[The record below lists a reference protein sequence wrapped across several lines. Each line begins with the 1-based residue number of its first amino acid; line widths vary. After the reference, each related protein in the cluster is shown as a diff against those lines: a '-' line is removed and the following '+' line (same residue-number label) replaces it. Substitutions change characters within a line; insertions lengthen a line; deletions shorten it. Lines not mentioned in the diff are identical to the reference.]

1 MKLRETRHCKEQNL
15 QNVQARYTLLLNI
28 NSLDDAPAA
37 LLPALSGQRVFS
49 ALSIPSLGIRP
60 IALNTL
66 KRLADELYP
75 CADEEGQRGFEQ
87 LNTLRLRLW
96 TVLQQQRGKLSEKVA
111 HLSIEKEKWIQVTR
125 RLQAAEMQN
134 MQKSRAYFDL
144 YTRLN
149 SLIKEGIME
158 ETTRLRLYQLL
169 DAHHMSFASLFVPEK
184 PEHSDDRV
192 ADIKKRR

>member
-1 MKLRETRHCKEQNL
+1 MNLREIRPGKEQNL

-28 NSLDDAPAA
+28 NSLDDAPTE
-37 LLPALSGQRVFS
+37 LLPALSGQRVFA
-49 ALSIPSLGIRP
+49 ALSLPSLDIRP
-60 IALNTL
+60 LALNTL

-75 CADEEGQRGFEQ
+75 CPDDKGQRGFEQ
-87 LNTLRLRLW
+87 LNALRLRLW
-96 TVLQQQRGKLSEKVA
+96 SVLQQQRGKLSEKVA
-111 HLSIEKEKWIQVTR
+111 HRSVEKEKWIQVTR

-149 SLIKEGIME
+149 SLIREGIME
-158 ETTRLRLYQLL
+158 ETIRLRLYQLL
-169 DAHHMSFASLFVPEK
+169 EAHHTSFASLFAPEK
-184 PEHSDDRV
+184 TEHNDERV